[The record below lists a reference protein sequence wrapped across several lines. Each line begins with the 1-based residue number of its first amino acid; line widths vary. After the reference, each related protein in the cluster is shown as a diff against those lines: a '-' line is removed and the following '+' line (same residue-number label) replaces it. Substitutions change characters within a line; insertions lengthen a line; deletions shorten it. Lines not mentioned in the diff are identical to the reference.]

1 MEYVIL
7 DLEWNQP
14 VSKNSYPYLSIGD
27 RMSNEIIQI
36 GAYKVSEEM
45 KITDS
50 FCTYVR
56 PKYYKKLNSVVKR
69 LTNINKEEVR
79 AGKDFIEAAAL
90 FRAWCPPGATV
101 FTWGSDDV
109 YVMKQNLEFYGID
122 ASFISRWYDLQV
134 IFSTQYLGE
143 RSQKSLSFAM
153 EYFNIKEDENK
164 QLHDALD
171 DAYYTAQ
178 IFMRHDI
185 AACLPA
191 YPATSSFR
199 YCAAS
204 CRIRN
209 MERFTQKRR
218 QWPDKAVS
226 RVLCPECGGELVK
239 HDTWLS
245 QNGKY
250 VCVATCSE
258 HGEFVSRV
266 KLNKHLDGKFYVN
279 KVTRKEGEQVRAA
292 IKEKCAAQKVNTK
305 RKKPKKV
312 KVV

>member
-1 MEYVIL
+1 
-7 DLEWNQP
+7 
-14 VSKNSYPYLSIGD
+14 
-27 RMSNEIIQI
+27 
-36 GAYKVSEEM
+36 
-45 KITDS
+45 
-50 FCTYVR
+50 
-56 PKYYKKLNSVVKR
+56 
-69 LTNINKEEVR
+69 
-79 AGKDFIEAAAL
+79 
-90 FRAWCPPGATV
+90 
-101 FTWGSDDV
+101 
-109 YVMKQNLEFYGID
+109 
-122 ASFISRWYDLQV
+122 
-134 IFSTQYLGE
+134 
-143 RSQKSLSFAM
+143 
-153 EYFNIKEDENK
+153 
-164 QLHDALD
+164 
-171 DAYYTAQ
+171 
-178 IFMRHDI
+178 MRHDI

-199 YCAAS
+199 VLCSELSDTEYGAFYSKKKA
-204 CRIRN
+204 
-209 MERFTQKRR
+209 MA
-218 QWPDKAVS
+218 DKAVS

-292 IKEKCAAQKVNTK
+292 IKEKMCCAKVNTK